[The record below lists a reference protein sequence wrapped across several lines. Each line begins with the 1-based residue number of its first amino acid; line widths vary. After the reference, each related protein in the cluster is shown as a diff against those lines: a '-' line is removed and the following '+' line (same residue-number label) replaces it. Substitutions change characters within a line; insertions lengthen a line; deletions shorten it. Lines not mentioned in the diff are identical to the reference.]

1 MVAYVLV
8 AKYAWQMLLAQGLDT
23 VGSPALIS
31 RSGAAPEPPPQARQA
46 YLGPYCAGITFEP
59 LRRLLAD
66 HMHGRP
72 AARAVGV
79 FGLDRHIHAPLRQSG
94 RCCRQRRRLWQ
105 WLPRYPRVPEAA
117 ARDRASPNAG

>member
-46 YLGPYCAGITFEP
+46 YLGPYCAGITSSRCDVSSP
-59 LRRLLAD
+59 ITC
-66 HMHGRP
+66 MG
-72 AARAVGV
+72 ARQQGAVGV